1 MTEFKPMP
9 PAPAQ
14 NIQDRYVDKIATL
27 PLGKLGVRVHVLAVK
42 NRFGNVDA
50 LVKPIVGDGEQWV
63 LASRLA
69 DLTDLTPPL
78 GDFDGA
84 PKSPTPF

>member
-14 NIQDRYVDKIATL
+14 NIQDKYVGKTATL
-27 PLGKLGVRVHVLAVK
+27 PVGKLGVRVHVLGVK

-50 LVKPIVGDGEQWV
+50 LISPIVGDGEQWV
-63 LASRLA
+63 LASRL
-69 DLTDLTPPL
+69 DDVLPRTL
-78 GDFDGA
+78 
-84 PKSPTPF
+84 